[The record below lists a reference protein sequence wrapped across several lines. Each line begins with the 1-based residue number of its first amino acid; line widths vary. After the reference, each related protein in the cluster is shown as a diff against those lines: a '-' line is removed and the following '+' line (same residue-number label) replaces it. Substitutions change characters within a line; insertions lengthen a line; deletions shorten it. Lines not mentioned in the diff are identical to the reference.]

1 MNAMN
6 AREALSLHL
15 DHFES
20 LYRAHP
26 DPWRAE
32 TCWQE
37 HWKRLAVDRTLGPG
51 KLKSGLE
58 LACGNG
64 ASTAALARR
73 FNRLLAVDGSPAAVA
88 ISSARM
94 TAAPGVSIACAR
106 LPDGFPEGRYDAV
119 IANELLYYMPF
130 AAAAALLCKVR
141 LSLRDRGRFVTVN
154 HARKFDDSEM
164 SCSRL
169 RLLTRHV
176 MGPPT
181 LTIVGASWILDL
193 HRVGGN

>member
-15 DHFES
+15 DHFDA
-20 LYRAHP
+20 LYRADS

-37 HWKRLAVDRTLGPG
+37 HWKRRAVDRALGPG
-51 KLKSGLE
+51 KFKSGLE

-73 FNRLLAVDGSPAAVA
+73 FDRLIAVDGSPAAVA
-88 ISSARM
+88 IASNRM
-94 TAAPGVSIACAR
+94 AHVRNVSFACAR
-106 LPDGFPEGRYDAV
+106 LPEEFPERRYNAV
-119 IANELLYYMPF
+119 IANELLYYMPEN
-130 AAAAALLCKVR
+130 AAAALLGKVR
-141 LSLRDRGRFVTVN
+141 ASLRNRGMFITVN

-169 RLLTRHV
+169 RLLTRRAF
-176 MGPPT
+176 GPPKST
-181 LTIVGASWILDL
+181 YIGPA
-193 HRVGGN
+193 